1 MPKVS
6 NTDQASARAPR
17 EPGTAHLRL
26 MLSGDLESPQQVLAA
41 TNLDKARKREVFE
54 VWLRDLLAGPAEGE
68 AHRLVA
74 EIHEAIAMLER
85 TEKEKPGR

>member
-6 NTDQASARAPR
+6 KTDQASGRTPR

-41 TNLDKARKREVFE
+41 TNLSPAKKREVFAG
-54 VWLRDLLAGPAEGE
+54 WLRDLLAGPASGE
-68 AHRLVA
+68 ALRLVA
-74 EIHEAIAMLER
+74 EIHETIAMLDAE
-85 TEKEKPGR
+85 EKPER

>member
-6 NTDQASARAPR
+6 KSDQASGRTPR

-54 VWLRDLLAGPAEGE
+54 VWLRDLLVGPANEE
-68 AHRLVA
+68 AHRLVT
-74 EIHEAIAMLER
+74 EIHEAIAMLDAE
-85 TEKEKPGR
+85 EKPER